1 MPRLTPI
8 SAKKLIR
15 ILLLLGFVE
24 VRKKGSHHFFRHL
37 ATGNTT
43 VIPVHGREDI
53 GVGLLRKILRD
64 IDVDPIKF
72 LELRS

>member
-8 SAKKLIR
+8 SAKKLVR

-24 VRKKGSHHFFRHL
+24 IRKKGSHHFFRNYK
-37 ATGNTT
+37 TKNTT
-43 VIPVHGREDI
+43 VIPIHGSEDI

-64 IDVDPIKF
+64 IDIDPSTF
-72 LELRS
+72 LELR